1 MESGNIRALYL
12 GSVAHRRWHIH
23 LLSQRKGSI
32 WWLYF
37 ERSVGKSGLCKS
49 PRTLQKLKDMNLDIK
64 AVVAGHFSSIHSP
77 KIIDDYLTLLKNQDY
92 Q

>member
-1 MESGNIRALYL
+1 
-12 GSVAHRRWHIH
+12 
-23 LLSQRKGSI
+23 
-32 WWLYF
+32 
-37 ERSVGKSGLCKS
+37 
-49 PRTLQKLKDMNLDIK
+49 MNLDIK